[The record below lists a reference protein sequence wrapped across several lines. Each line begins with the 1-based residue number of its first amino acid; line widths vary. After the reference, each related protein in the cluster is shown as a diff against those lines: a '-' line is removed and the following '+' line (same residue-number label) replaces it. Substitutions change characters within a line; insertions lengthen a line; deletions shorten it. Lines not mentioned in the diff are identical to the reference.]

1 MKFWGASVMQ
11 RAAEEKSG
19 FLEQETREEIQE
31 IETRMEEVMHRRWKY
46 GKPGGIKMQ
55 MAQVGTDDARV
66 QHVYGK

>member
-31 IETRMEEVMHRRWKY
+31 IETRMEEVMQMCKQQALS
-46 GKPGGIKMQ
+46 PGTPTVEGQK
-55 MAQVGTDDARV
+55 AWR
-66 QHVYGK
+66 K